1 MRYLPRMSRVTIDD
15 SVLLPVDIATAWR
28 RLADTNALN
37 RVAGLSHMTLE
48 PAPAS
53 TSAARF
59 IGRTSYGGVP
69 ARFEELPFTWE
80 HERSFGVERR
90 MLGGPM
96 ERVQTRFSLAPEASG
111 ARLNIRID
119 VDVVT
124 ALLNPITR
132 LQTQR
137 SVDALLRA
145 ATQLSGAP
153 DPLAAPA
160 GTAPGEGPLSAALA
174 RLRPRAERPD
184 LAERLAAWVAT
195 TDDLSA
201 ARMRPYALADAWG
214 VPRRAL
220 LATCLAATEAGLL
233 ELSWELV
240 CPGCRNGTAALPRL
254 SAIVQD
260 EGDCHACE
268 VRFRLDAEGAVEAIF
283 RPHPAVR
290 RVDTTPFCSGGPLK
304 LPHVVAQAVV
314 PAGGEARL
322 RAPDQPGH
330 HRASVR
336 GAPAVEVDV
345 IPGASDEVE
354 AREGARVAVAP
365 GGYVRVRNATGEE
378 RHARLERADGP
389 RDGASVRDVV
399 TLPRFR
405 AAFSGDTLRPGFALT
420 VGRVALFFSDL
431 ADSTRLYE
439 RVGDATAFKLVQDH
453 FELVEGILKRH
464 GGTIVK
470 TIGDA
475 VMAAFSDD
483 AAAVRASVEI
493 LAAFEPFRQADD
505 VRAQTHIKLGVYA
518 GACYAVTA
526 NGTLDYFG
534 QAVNVAARLQGLARS
549 GELVLDAALAPLAAQ
564 VEGAVLADPEDASL
578 KGVSHAMRVVRVRAG
593 GA

>member
-1 MRYLPRMSRVTIDD
+1 MSRVTIHD
-15 SVLLPVDIATAWR
+15 SVLLPVDVSTAWR
-28 RLADTNALN
+28 RIADTNTLN
-37 RVAGLSHMTLE
+37 RVAGLPHMTLT
-48 PAPAS
+48 PAPAGA
-53 TSAARF
+53 SAARF

-69 ARFEELPFTWE
+69 TSFEELPFTWE

-90 MLGGPM
+90 MRGGPM
-96 ERVQTRFSLAPEASG
+96 ERVRTRFSLEPTQTG
-111 ARLNIRID
+111 ARLDVRIE

-145 ATQLSGAP
+145 ATELSTSPDALVPASTPAP
-153 DPLAAPA
+153 TDGPLA
-160 GTAPGEGPLSAALA
+160 AALA
-174 RLRPRAERPD
+174 RLRARTDDPS
-184 LAERLAAWVAT
+184 LADRLAAWVAT

-201 ARMRPYALADAWG
+201 ARMRPYVLADAWG

-220 LATCLAATEAGLL
+220 LATCLAATQAGMLA
-233 ELSWELV
+233 LSWELV

-254 SAIVQD
+254 SAIEQE

-283 RPHPAVR
+283 RPHPGVR
-290 RVDTTPFCSGGPLK
+290 RVDDTPFCSGGPLK
-304 LPHVVAQAVV
+304 LPHVLAQVVVAPGAI
-314 PAGGEARL
+314 GEL
-322 RAPDQPGH
+322 RAPASPGH
-330 HRASVR
+330 LRASVR
-336 GAPAVEVDV
+336 GSPAAEVDV
-345 IPGASDEVE
+345 VPGAPEVVDAVVGE
-354 AREGARVAVAP
+354 RVSVAP
-365 GGYVRVRNATGEE
+365 GGCVRVSNPTGEE
-378 RHARLERADGP
+378 RHARLERADTP
-389 RDGASVRDVV
+389 QDGASVRDVV
-399 TLPRFR
+399 TLPGFR

-439 RVGDATAFKLVQDH
+439 RVGDAAAFKLVQDH

-493 LAAFEPFRQADD
+493 LTAFEPFRAADD

-518 GACYAVTA
+518 GPCYAVTA

-549 GELVLDAALAPLAAQ
+549 GELVLDAELAPLARALPDAAL
-564 VEGAVLADPEDASL
+564 GDPEEASL
-578 KGVSHAMRVVRVRAG
+578 KGVSNAMRVVRVRAG
-593 GA
+593 APPA